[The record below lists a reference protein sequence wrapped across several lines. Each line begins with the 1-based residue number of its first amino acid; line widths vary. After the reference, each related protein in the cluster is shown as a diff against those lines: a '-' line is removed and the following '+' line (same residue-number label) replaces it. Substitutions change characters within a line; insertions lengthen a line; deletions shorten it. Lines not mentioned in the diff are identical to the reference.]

1 MGLII
6 LFCSILAIAI
16 GLVIVRAKVGKY
28 WTRDAKQG
36 LEVLITICFIVAF
49 VLGLTTCL
57 IMVDSDA
64 MATNLIKERE
74 SLILYKEAIET
85 SNNEYLR
92 FEYFQEVQAFN
103 EKLTRYQTLDTDFLV
118 GCFYDTIDINQID
131 FQLKE

>member
-6 LFCSILAIAI
+6 LFCSVLVIAI

-36 LEVLITICFIVAF
+36 LEVLITMCFIVAF

-74 SLILYKEAIET
+74 SLVLYKEVIET
-85 SNNEYLR
+85 SDNEYLR
-92 FEYFQEVQAFN
+92 FEYFQKVQAFN
-103 EKLTRYQTLDTDFLV
+103 ERLTRYQTLDTDFLV
-118 GCFYDTIDINQID
+118 GCFYDTVDINQIN

>member
-6 LFCSILAIAI
+6 LFCSVLVIAI

-28 WTRDAKQG
+28 WTRDAKEG

-57 IMVDSDA
+57 IMADGDA
-64 MATNLIKERE
+64 MVTNLIKERE
-74 SLILYKEAIET
+74 SLVLYKEVIET
-85 SNNEYLR
+85 SDNEYLR